1 MKSIVF
7 SFFGILILFLLFILV
22 FPISDKAEKV
32 VLKINRF
39 DQELFSINSQNI
51 IQKSNKWDKDFE
63 YFNKVFASQIIQLPS
78 LDNQQYYDGLLAFTQ
93 NEDMREAYDS
103 TALLFSDFSDVKNEL
118 ELAFSRVKTD
128 FPSYSIPDI
137 TTFFGGFNYVAIA
150 TDSTLV
156 IGLEMFLDNENYYS
170 NLTHKYPKYMHQQFK
185 SENLTS
191 VAVNG
196 WLESEFPLSYGDF
209 LTQMIHYGKIKYVLN
224 EFLVDE
230 PSNIIMGYTLEQME
244 WCENNEF
251 SIWKYLIEESLL
263 YSKDQ
268 FVISKYMNPAPYS
281 KGMPHD
287 SPGQVAVWVGWK
299 IVDEFMQNN
308 SEISI
313 SELFEIKDAQYILN
327 QSKYKP

>member
-1 MKSIVF
+1 MKNNIYYLVF
-7 SFFGILILFLLFILV
+7 IALFLLLSCV
-22 FPISDKAEKV
+22 NDKSSNFEIEIKRLDDIYKV
-32 VLKINRF
+32 DPLNASYKNYVDEYGYF
-39 DQELFSINSQNI
+39 WSIYSQNVI
-51 IQKSNKWDKDFE
+51 FLPAESFTDSLRAF
-63 YFNKVFASQIIQLPS
+63 QLE
-78 LDNQQYYDGLLAFTQ
+78 Q
-93 NEDMREAYDS
+93 
-103 TALLFSDFSDVKNEL
+103 DFSNPYNDIINKYRDFSL
-118 ELAFSRVKTD
+118 YKKKLSRAFYHYHIA
-128 FPSYSIPDI
+128 FPDKIIPVI
-137 TTFFGGFNYVAIA
+137 VTFFGGFNYVAIA
-150 TDSTLV
+150 TDSTLG